1 MRLTCVEFCQ
11 ESRSGTVHVR
21 TELNPEAVC
30 RCQVAGE
37 SGTTVSADQSTVNI
51 SLPQLHVVI
60 VTGRMMKNIK
70 RSVKRRIISK
80 YITCVILEYV
90 RRIDNQACQ
99 RKKCKIMYVN
109 LVSIFNFFSEKSHV
123 EDYWNEIPTRLP
135 GVTRIVHTHSVLWG

>member
-1 MRLTCVEFCQ
+1 MMSSHEWLCWRILLRLQHLFWCLSMSRVLLLAVKNKNRGISCRLTCVEFCQ

-37 SGTTVSADQSTVNI
+37 SGSTVSADQSTVNI

-60 VTGRMMKNIK
+60 VTRRMMKNIE

-99 RKKCKIMYVN
+99 LKKIKYM
-109 LVSIFNFFSEKSHV
+109 
-123 EDYWNEIPTRLP
+123 
-135 GVTRIVHTHSVLWG
+135 